1 MRMEVRFSRKR
12 MNNSLNRKIRDFNSF
27 NSINKSDK
35 EYWSSQVN
43 LKFEKEWT
51 AASSNNCS
59 NAFNR
64 FD

>member
-1 MRMEVRFSRKR
+1 